1 MDVVVTAQRLAD
13 EVLFPAALA
22 TDAAEAVPV
31 ELLDALAD
39 AGLYGLAGP
48 IDAGGLDADFAT
60 VCAVVEALASGCLT
74 TAFVWVQHL
83 GAVLTVAS
91 SENAALRDE
100 WIGPLCR
107 GECRAGL
114 ALGGAVPGPAKLVA
128 RETDDGWTF
137 DGGTPFLSGW
147 GRIDVVHTA
156 ARTDDGRLVW
166 AFVDATESPALAVER
181 LELVALNATATVR
194 ATFREHPVPAGRV
207 TSVSPFRDGPT
218 PPPVL
223 AIHGSLALGV
233 AARCCTLL
241 GPSPL
246 DDELAACRAELG
258 RLDPETIEAARAS
271 AGELALRAAAALVT
285 QRGSRSL
292 LVEDHTQRLAREAL
306 FALVYALRPGSRD
319 ELLSRL
325 GAATG

>member
-74 TAFVWVQHL
+74 TAFAWVQHL

-156 ARTDDGRLVW
+156 ARTDDGRVVW
-166 AFVDATESPALAVER
+166 AFVDATESPALEVKR

-325 GAATG
+325 GAATR